1 MFAKDINE
9 TNVLKDYPEILDILL
24 YDQTTKSNIIW
35 ATDNYSKRGPKYQ
48 IDEKITSNLINS
60 KFKIIKPRVEKSK
73 AEQVKRSRN
82 NAEVFTPSWIINKQN
97 NLVDNAW
104 FEKENVFNIENEDN
118 TWTSTNKVE
127 FDELHKWEDYV
138 TNISL
143 EICCGEAPYIVSR
156 YDAITGKEILLN
168 NRVGLLDRKLRVI
181 NENAKNDDEW
191 LEYTFKAL
199 KSVYGYEL
207 QGDNL
212 LIARENILLDFIDY
226 YVNRFN
232 KGPDK
237 EILTKTATIISWNI
251 WQMDGL
257 KLVVP
262 FTCHNEKKEYYQP
275 DLFGENEEEKA
286 EICPGCKTNDPKKHN
301 GKRCYIMD
309 WEKNKKIKFISLM
322 WRNGYV
328 G

>member
-73 AEQVKRSRN
+73 AEQVKRSRD

-156 YDAITGKEILLN
+156 YDAI
-168 NRVGLLDRKLRVI
+168 
-181 NENAKNDDEW
+181 
-191 LEYTFKAL
+191 
-199 KSVYGYEL
+199 
-207 QGDNL
+207 
-212 LIARENILLDFIDY
+212 
-226 YVNRFN
+226 
-232 KGPDK
+232 
-237 EILTKTATIISWNI
+237 IS
-251 WQMDGL
+251 
-257 KLVVP
+257 
-262 FTCHNEKKEYYQP
+262 
-275 DLFGENEEEKA
+275 
-286 EICPGCKTNDPKKHN
+286 
-301 GKRCYIMD
+301 
-309 WEKNKKIKFISLM
+309 
-322 WRNGYV
+322 
-328 G
+328 